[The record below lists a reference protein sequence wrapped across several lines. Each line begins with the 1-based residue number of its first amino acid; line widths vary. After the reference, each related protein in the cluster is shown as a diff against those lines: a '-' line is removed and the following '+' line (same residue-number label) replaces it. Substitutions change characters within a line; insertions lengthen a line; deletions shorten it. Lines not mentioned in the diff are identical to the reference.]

1 MADDDNQEDITI
13 RAIPP
18 KGLPDVQRVRLARTI
33 VDMLR
38 SRGFEC
44 DLILPEDGDTT
55 DDRTSAGS

>member
-1 MADDDNQEDITI
+1 MADDDNQDDITI
-13 RAIPP
+13 RATPP

-44 DLILPEDGDTT
+44 DLILPDDGDAT
-55 DDRTSAGS
+55 DDCKSGG